1 MDVTTP
7 PTHPRDLQRRSK
19 SRKPEEEEKSEV
31 AACNS
36 SSFSRSLRSM
46 AGMDN
51 NLRRDAGIA
60 SHSSPVWPAL
70 LFPLSAH
77 NQNSATTGQL
87 GKDDHQR
94 AGGNIWRSPLSLRAS
109 FRLILED
116 RRPSVESGENQSV
129 RLNYARRCE
138 LNMTLP
144 QKECISEC
152 ACACWRRAV
161 VHCNGLMYVPML
173 EGI

>member
-1 MDVTTP
+1 
-7 PTHPRDLQRRSK
+7 
-19 SRKPEEEEKSEV
+19 
-31 AACNS
+31 
-36 SSFSRSLRSM
+36 M

-87 GKDDHQR
+87 GKDDHQG
-94 AGGNIWRSPLSLRAS
+94 AGGNIWRSSLSLRAS

-144 QKECISEC
+144 QKECIS
-152 ACACWRRAV
+152 
-161 VHCNGLMYVPML
+161 
-173 EGI
+173 